1 MLQIDYRIIISIV
14 RVLRY
19 SIPSQRRSVME
30 QKSFGLAFFTIAPL
44 LALILMIPGQKAMA
58 FDSSKIFF
66 AGDSTGTC
74 CYESVNGEDIYQAS
88 LFNRLRAA
96 PPAGM
101 RIEPDRDIKSI
112 LPCNPFQ
119 PNESGYGGL
128 KIYDWAT
135 ECVNSS
141 GNGVCNWSCNKT
153 DFECC
158 CSFRRG
164 CIDQSDA
171 QYVIL
176 ALLNNDLN
184 NLDTLYHGDVN
195 LVIEAAKSLIMSLT
209 RQGRTVIWI
218 SYSPIGYGK
227 LGRGRVFCRNTSSC
241 FFAINSNAEYFYEHL
256 IPWIQKQQGVYI
268 IDFFNHIKETYGSN
282 VPQFSDVYQYD
293 GVHLNPQGHE
303 MFYDFVYTKLQEI
316 VTAEEN

>member
-1 MLQIDYRIIISIV
+1 MVKKCSGGHLFRK
-14 RVLRY
+14 VL
-19 SIPSQRRSVME
+19 
-30 QKSFGLAFFTIAPL
+30 L
-44 LALILMIPGQKAMA
+44 LSLVLTLSGQKALA

-74 CYESVNGEDIYQAS
+74 CFGSVNGEDLYPAS

-96 PPAGM
+96 PPFGM
-101 RIEPDRDIKSI
+101 SIEPDRDIKST

-119 PNESGYGGL
+119 QNESGYGGL

-135 ECVNSS
+135 ECVDSS
-141 GNGVCNWSCNKT
+141 GNGVCNWSCNMT
-153 DFECC
+153 DLECN

-184 NLDTLYHGDVN
+184 NLDTLYHGDVK

-209 RQGRTVIWI
+209 RQGRTVIWL
-218 SYSPIGYGK
+218 SYSPIRYGK
-227 LGRGRVFCRNTSSC
+227 LGGGRMLCSNTSSC
-241 FFAINSNAEYFYEHL
+241 FFAINSNAEYFYREL
-256 IPWIQKQQGVYI
+256 IPWIHNQQGVYI
-268 IDFFNHIKETYGSN
+268 IDFFNHVKESYGSH
-282 VPQFSDVYQYD
+282 VSQFSNLYQYD
-293 GVHLNPQGHE
+293 GVHLNPAGHQLY
-303 MFYDFVYTKLQEI
+303 YDFVYAKLQEI
-316 VTAEEN
+316 LEGRAH